1 MRIMLNM
8 AELDS
13 GRGAGLLPD
22 AGRLLLLLLGRRP
35 RLRGRLS
42 LQRQRTHGNTPHCQQ
57 WC

>member
-1 MRIMLNM
+1 MLNM